1 MRFAGLVK
9 ILFGAARTPIF
20 WALFA
25 AVSVG
30 QGLDAP
36 ALASIV
42 QQMELT
48 ASDGVSQN
56 YFGDA
61 VALNATGNIALVGA
75 IDGGSAYTAGAAY
88 VYVRTSGVW
97 SEQTEL
103 IPSDA
108 TATDRFGD
116 AVALSEDGNTAI
128 IGAPNKHIG
137 ANSDQGAAYIFR
149 RNGSSWVQQQ
159 ELLASDGAELDGFGV
174 SVALSSDGNTALVGA
189 WGKNSEGAAYIFKWN
204 GSSWTQQAKLTASDA
219 VAGNTFGLSVSLSG
233 DGTIA
238 LVGDW
243 YKTVGANSS
252 QGAAYVFKWNGA
264 AWVQQQELTSSDGA
278 AGDVFSAG
286 LAISRDGSTIIAGS
300 PQKKVGANVGQGAA
314 YIFKLI
320 SGSWTQ
326 QQELTSSDGA
336 AGNSLGRAGS
346 LSSDGKSIMIS
357 APGRDSDRGAAYLFQ
372 WNGAVWVQQ
381 QTLTA
386 SDGVAGDN
394 FGGDL
399 AVSSDGTTALSGARA
414 KHTSAGSAAYVFVT
428 EFNII
433 PSFTGNGSI
442 SCSPN
447 PAQAHSDSVCT
458 IAPTNSGSDF
468 FHVSEVL
475 VAPVGY
481 PFWITVDPT
490 TRYVFSDIAWDY
502 YMQVTFDPTDIWLCR
517 NFLGWTCPATA
528 NTITESFIDAGLLAL
543 GGTHIDEIR
552 LPGGAFADSGAVS
565 CVSAINPTLSGGWSG
580 MFSRNTNPM
589 STIAGPLTITG
600 SCRLAIDGIT
610 IE

>member
-1 MRFAGLVK
+1 MRFTGLVK
-9 ILFGAARTPIF
+9 ILFGVVRKPIF

-25 AVSVG
+25 AVPIG
-30 QGLDAP
+30 QGLDAS
-36 ALASIV
+36 ALAAMV

-75 IDGGSAYTAGAAY
+75 IDGGFAYTAGAAY
-88 VYVRTSGVW
+88 VYMRTNGVW
-97 SEQTEL
+97 SEQAEL
-103 IPSDA
+103 IPSDPA
-108 TATDRFGD
+108 ATDRFGD

-149 RNGSSWVQQQ
+149 RNNSSWVQQQ
-159 ELLASDGAELDGFGV
+159 ELLASDGAELDSFGV
-174 SVALSSDGNTALVGA
+174 SVALSSDGNTALIGA
-189 WGKNSEGAAYIFKWN
+189 WGDNSVGAAYIFKWN
-204 GSSWTQQAKLTASDA
+204 GASWTQQAKLTASDA
-219 VAGNTFGLSVSLSG
+219 VSGNTFGLTIALSG

-264 AWVQQQELTSSDGA
+264 AWVEQQKLTASDGA
-278 AGDVFSAG
+278 AGDLFSSG

-300 PQKKVGANVGQGAA
+300 PQKTVGVNAGQGAA
-314 YIFKLI
+314 YVFTWN
-320 SGSWTQ
+320 GAAWVF
-326 QQELTSSDGA
+326 QQELTASDGA
-336 AGNSLGRAGS
+336 AGDYFGRGGS
-346 LSSDGKSIMIS
+346 LSSDGKSIVIS
-357 APGRDSDRGAAYLFQ
+357 APERDSGLGAAYLFQ
-372 WNGAVWVQQ
+372 WDGSSWAEWQL
-381 QTLTA
+381 LTA

-399 AVSSDGTTALSGARA
+399 AISSDGTTALSGARA

-433 PSFTGNGSI
+433 PSFTGKGSI

-475 VAPVGY
+475 VAPVGF
-481 PFWITVDPT
+481 PFWTTVDPT

-517 NFLGWTCPATA
+517 NFLGWTCPAAA
-528 NTITESFIDAGLLAL
+528 NTITDSFIDAAFLAL

-552 LPGGAFADSGAVS
+552 LPGGAFVETGAIS
-565 CVSAINPTLSGGWSG
+565 CVSAINPTLSGGWSD